1 MRRKNSCYLSIIA
14 FLLIISFLF
23 FSSPG
28 LLSASKS
35 AIVVKYVEGAVGE
48 SLSELIPVRIKI
60 VYLVEGKTVS
70 RNPPIMAYIGIGVYA
85 RRTVVNNEV
94 EFYLP
99 PSNYSLTVFLSDRR
113 LPTWRDIIKISSPLH
128 ITVIYEETKYKPL
141 KIEIVG
147 NHTTNISRATV
158 TLGPINGQRVYASL
172 PVLYFC
178 DHYGNL
184 SKYPDLPESGDYL
197 SALPYYMRIDKK
209 DQTYNSNNES
219 IQLISSPYSFQ
230 FLVPADIAYVIEDPS
245 YVPILII
252 NATIR
257 EVEHK
262 NAQHY

>member
-1 MRRKNSCYLSIIA
+1 MRGKDSWYLSIIA
-14 FLLIISFLF
+14 FLLILSFLF

-35 AIVVKYVEGAVGE
+35 AIVVKYIEGAVGE
-48 SLSELIPVRIKI
+48 SLSELIPVRIKV
-60 VYLVEGKTVS
+60 VYLVEGNMVS
-70 RNPPIMAYIGIGVYA
+70 RNPDIVAYIGIGVYT

-99 PSNYSLTVFLSDRR
+99 PSNYSLTIFLSDKR
-113 LPTWRDIIKISSPLH
+113 LPTWRDIIKINAPLR
-128 ITVIYEETKYKPL
+128 IMVTYEETKHKPL

-158 TLGPINGQRVYASL
+158 TLGHIEGQRVYASL

-178 DHYGNL
+178 DNYGNL
-184 SKYPDLPESGDYL
+184 LKYPDLPESSDYP

-209 DQTYNSNNES
+209 YQIHNSNNES
-219 IQLISSPYSFQ
+219 IQILPSSYSFQ
-230 FLVPADIAYVIEDPS
+230 FLVPADIAYVIEEVS

-257 EVEHK
+257 EVG
-262 NAQHY
+262 Q